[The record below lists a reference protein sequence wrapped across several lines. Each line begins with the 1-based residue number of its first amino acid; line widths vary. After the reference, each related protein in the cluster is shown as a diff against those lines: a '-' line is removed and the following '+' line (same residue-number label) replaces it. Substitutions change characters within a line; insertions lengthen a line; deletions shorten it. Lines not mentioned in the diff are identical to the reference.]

1 MLFGFDTGVISGAI
15 PFFQKDFGIDNNMVE
30 LITAI
35 GLVGA
40 IWGALS
46 GGRMTDRLGRKKV
59 ILVSAV
65 IFAIGAIWSGW
76 AANVWNLVLA
86 RLFLGVAI
94 GISSFAVPLYI
105 AEISPARR
113 RGTLVSLFQLMVT
126 IGVLVSYLVFHS
138 HPKAFALV
146 LT

>member
-1 MLFGFDTGVISGAI
+1 MIALIAATGGLLFGFDTGVISGAI

-94 GISSFAVPLYI
+94 GISVAVLALCFVGAI
-105 AEISPARR
+105 VGMIISRELKKA
-113 RGTLVSLFQLMVT
+113 
-126 IGVLVSYLVFHS
+126 GVL
-138 HPKAFALV
+138 KK
-146 LT
+146 